1 MGNKNLTYHRGVG
14 HYMFKSKK
22 TKKGKADEVLEYEGA
37 TSLESNPVED
47 YDGHEDPKD
56 HDPSSA
62 AGHGNPEPMSLQDI
76 DSTGYNIPLPPEPE
90 TVDPAIKKMKKGL
103 AKMSEKELFNLFH
116 AFQPVE
122 LSLET
127 IYVPFLPDYTPSIGD
142 VDPFIKVPRP
152 DNKVEALGLIVLDD
166 PCINQS
172 DPTVL
177 GLQLKDTTKA
187 VNLDLELD
195 LGASGGDMNNDLHV
209 RKDVLKMV
217 PSADDPVK
225 QIANTK
231 QNVNSWIQK
240 VDELH
245 DKIGR
250 NTEYLYSLPIPDTI
264 MNLWEPQ
271 FIELL
276 EKVDL
281 PTANIELSTE
291 EYARLVCA
299 ILDIPVGDNL
309 IESLHMLFIN
319 YMDVQD
325 NLKLAQHGII

>member
-1 MGNKNLTYHRGVG
+1 
-14 HYMFKSKK
+14 MFKNRK

-47 YDGHEDPKD
+47 YDDHEDSKD
-56 HDPSSA
+56 QDSPTAGRHD
-62 AGHGNPEPMSLQDI
+62 NPGAMSLREI
-76 DSTGYNIPLPPEPE
+76 NNTGYNIPLPPEPE
-90 TVDPAIKKMKKGL
+90 HVDPSIKKMKKGL

-152 DNKVEALGLIVLDD
+152 DNKVEALGLVVLDD

-187 VNLDLELD
+187 VNLDLEID
-195 LGASGGDMNNDLHV
+195 LGASGGDANNDLHV

-225 QIANTK
+225 QVINTK

-240 VDELH
+240 IDELH

-250 NTEYLYSLPIPDTI
+250 NAEYTYSLPIPDTI

-299 ILDIPVGDNL
+299 LLDIPVGESL
-309 IESLHMLFIN
+309 IESLHMLLIN

-325 NLKLAQHGII
+325 NLKLAQHGIL

>member
-187 VNLDLELD
+187 VNLDLELN

>member
-1 MGNKNLTYHRGVG
+1 
-14 HYMFKSKK
+14 MFKNRK

-47 YDGHEDPKD
+47 YDDHENSKS
-56 HDPSSA
+56 HDSPTA
-62 AGHGNPEPMSLQDI
+62 AGRGNLGAMSLREI
-76 DSTGYNIPLPPEPE
+76 DDTGYNIPLPPEPD
-90 TVDPAIKKMKKGL
+90 TIDPSIKKMKKGL
-103 AKMSEKELFNLFH
+103 AKMSEKELFSLFH

-152 DNKVEALGLIVLDD
+152 DNKVEALGLVVLDD

-187 VNLDLELD
+187 VNLNIEID
-195 LGASGGDMNNDLHV
+195 LGASGGDTNNDLHV
-209 RKDVLKMV
+209 RRDILKMV

-225 QIANTK
+225 QVTNTK
-231 QNVNSWIQK
+231 QNVNSWVQK
-240 VDELH
+240 IDELH

-250 NTEYLYSLPIPDTI
+250 NAEYTYTLPIPDTI

-299 ILDIPVGDNL
+299 ILDIPVGENL
-309 IESLHMLFIN
+309 IESLHMLLIN

-325 NLKLAQHGII
+325 NLKLAQHGLL